1 MYEIYTLIKDKE
13 IEKKVMKIEQADPSM
28 QYMEIWNLI
37 NEITGRKST
46 QSSQLN
52 ELYEDR
58 ILLWYEHFRNL
69 LGITPKITDEN
80 EKIPRVFENLNIN
93 DDKFTSEGYERSFAR
108 SKDQ

>member
-1 MYEIYTLIKDKE
+1 MCEIYTLIKDKK

-46 QSSQLN
+46 QSSQFTTQLN

-80 EKIPRVFENLNIN
+80 KKIPRVFENLNIN
-93 DDKFTSEGYERSFAR
+93 DDKFIS
-108 SKDQ
+108 